1 MTSIDQFLKIDLD
14 KEWEKE
20 YERLGALYNFWG
32 AILAALFL
40 PLALLVE
47 MRLPKADADWWYLF
61 RLAPSLLIG
70 LLLVLYRLGYM
81 RHDRMMQLTG
91 MLLFTSGAY
100 WVNPDEWLGYLIFNA
115 TLFLTIPLV
124 PIMRP
129 AYFVLNFVYT
139 IVINITFFIVF
150 NEKSFVEFW
159 TQRIAALFLV
169 GAIVSYT
176 MGIARYYY
184 FKNAFRHKLVL
195 QKALLSLEEKNRQL
209 EAFQAE
215 LREKNEELRQQNEE
229 IMAQRDEIEEQK
241 RLIEEQNQHILDSIH
256 YAKRIQEAILP
267 KREELDEAL
276 KEYFV
281 LYKPRDIVS
290 GDFYWLLET
299 EDDLLWL
306 AVVDCTGHGVPG
318 ALMSMLG
325 YASLNNFVLRHP
337 VTGPAAV
344 LEHMSE
350 EIPYLLRQAGS
361 QSGDG
366 MDVGIVCIDRRQNV
380 LKVAAA
386 NSPILYVKNGE
397 LHKIEGS
404 RRNVGGS
411 NFRSID
417 EGFKEEVIHYRA
429 GDCLYLLSDG
439 YQDQFGG
446 PKGRRKFGS
455 RRLRELLQSVSH
467 LPMPEQ
473 GKILEQQLEN
483 WMEEGQQKQLDDI
496 SLVGVRL

>member
-1 MTSIDQFLKIDLD
+1 MVSIDQFLKIDLE

-47 MRLPKADADWWYLF
+47 MPLPKADVHWWYFF
-61 RLAPSLLIG
+61 RLVPSALIG
-70 LLLVLYRLGYM
+70 VLVVLYRLGYV

-100 WVNPDEWLGYLIFNA
+100 WVNPDEWLGHLIFNA

-139 IVINITFFIVF
+139 IIINIAFFIIF
-150 NEKSFVEFW
+150 NDKAFVEFW
-159 TQRIAALFLV
+159 TQRTAALFLV
-169 GAIVSYT
+169 GTIVSYT

-184 FKNAFRHKLVL
+184 FKNAFRHKFVL

-267 KREELDEAL
+267 KKEELDQAVR
-276 KEYFV
+276 EYFV

-290 GDFYWLLET
+290 GDFYWMLET
-299 EDDLLWL
+299 DDGLLWL

-325 YASLNNFVLRHP
+325 YASLNNFVLRHHAAS
-337 VTGPAAV
+337 PAAV

-350 EIPYLLRQAGS
+350 EIPYLLRQAGNKS
-361 QSGDG
+361 SDG
-366 MDVGIVCIDRRQNV
+366 MDIGITCIDKRQRI
-380 LKVAAA
+380 LKVAAV
-386 NSPILYVKNGE
+386 NSPILYVKGNG
-397 LHKIEGS
+397 LHKINGS
-404 RRNVGGS
+404 RRNIGGS
-411 NFRSID
+411 NFRAID
-417 EGFKEEVIHYRA
+417 EQFKEEVIRYEE
-429 GDCLYLLSDG
+429 GDALYLLSDG

-446 PKGRRKFGS
+446 PGGRRKFGS
-455 RRLRELLQSVSH
+455 RRLRELLQSITH

-473 GKILEQQLEN
+473 GKVLEQQLVS
-483 WMEEGQQKQLDDI
+483 WMNEGKQKQLDDI
-496 SLVGVRL
+496 SLMGIRL